1 MKTRIFADHKTVE
14 ISNGRIE
21 LKFARLAA
29 LSETNTKRTI

>member
-21 LKFARLAA
+21 LQFAGLAA
-29 LSETNTKRTI
+29 LRETNTKRSI